1 MASKYLVLVNGKRM
15 YGYENWQLL
24 KINILENKDD
34 KIELWKLV
42 SDLPIT
48 YEPMDI
54 SELGPKPQVLPLLKC
69 GCGENLNITMIN
81 DRVAVVA
88 NCENCKEKLIK
99 GWLEVLSREVK

>member
-69 GCGENLNITMIN
+69 GCGENLIVTVV
-81 DRVAVVA
+81 DDQVAVVA
-88 NCENCKEKLIK
+88 NCENCKKELIK